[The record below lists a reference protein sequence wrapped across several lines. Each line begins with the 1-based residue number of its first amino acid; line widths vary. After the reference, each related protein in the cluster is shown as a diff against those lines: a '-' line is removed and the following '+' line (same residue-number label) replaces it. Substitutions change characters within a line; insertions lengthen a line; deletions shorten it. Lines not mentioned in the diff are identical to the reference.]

1 MMTMTAAVEGV
12 AIEKA
17 GIVGAGVM
25 GAGIAEVF
33 AASGLSVL
41 LMDSEPGK
49 AQSAL
54 DQIAANQRARAAAG
68 KANPDAVEQ
77 LLARIRPIDKLEKLA
92 DVDLVVEAIVERIE
106 TKRELVRALEK
117 IVRPQAIIAT
127 NTSSLSVTAIA
138 AAAENPER
146 VVGYHFFN
154 PVRAMKVV
162 EVIRG
167 AHTEPRIEA
176 ALVELTGRFGHRAV
190 LASDTPGFIVNH
202 AGRAFGTEALGM
214 LREGVASVPQI
225 DAILRDAAGFRMG
238 PFELMDLTGLD
249 VSHPVMESVYN
260 QYYQDPRYRPS
271 VIAAQ
276 RMTAGLLGRKTGK
289 GFYVYDGNRQIPPE
303 QKPAPDHARTA
314 PPAVIVLAG
323 DAGDKMRLL
332 LEAAGHR
339 VSTDLADANTDQAL
353 VLVGLVGED
362 LTGAVAR
369 LKLPAAACVGFDA
382 IFGLDSHLTLVS
394 CPATSHETRAAAL
407 SVIASTGRN
416 ATLIEDSCG
425 AVCQRVVAMIVNIG
439 CEIVEQAIA
448 TPSDVNAAVRLGL
461 GDAHG
466 PLEWG
471 DKLGAGRI
479 LEILDIMHDRTRDP
493 RYRASLWL
501 RRRAELGLP
510 LDAEL

>member
-1 MMTMTAAVEGV
+1 MSGV

-25 GAGIAEVF
+25 GAGIAEVL
-33 AASGLSVL
+33 AAGGLAVL
-41 LMDSEPGK
+41 LMDAEPGK

-54 DQIAANQRARAAAG
+54 DQIAKRQRARAAAG
-68 KANPDAVEQ
+68 KTDPEAAER
-77 LLARIRPIDKLEKLA
+77 LLARIRPIDRLEGLA

-106 TKRELVRALEK
+106 PKRDLVRALEA

-138 AAAENPER
+138 AAAANPER
-146 VVGYHFFN
+146 VAGYHFFN
-154 PVRAMKVV
+154 PVPAMKLV

-167 AHTEPRIEA
+167 AHTDPAIET

-202 AGRAFGTEALGM
+202 AGRAFATEALGM
-214 LREGVASVPQI
+214 LREGVASIPRI

-249 VSHPVMESVYN
+249 VSHPVMESIYG

-276 RMTAGLLGRKTGK
+276 RMTAGLLGRKSGK
-289 GFYVYDGNRQIPPE
+289 GFYAYDGARQILPE
-303 QKPAPDHARTA
+303 EPPAPAGVA
-314 PPAVIVLAG
+314 PASIVVLDDTPA
-323 DAGDKMRLL
+323 DEMRLL

-339 VSTDLADANTDQAL
+339 VSTDPAHAHGDAAL

-382 IFGLDSHLTLVS
+382 IFGLDNHLTLVS
-394 CPATSHETRAAAL
+394 CPATSDNARSAAL
-407 SVIASTGRN
+407 SVVANAGRK
-416 ATLIEDSCG
+416 ATMIEDSCG

-461 GDAHG
+461 GYPHG

-471 DKLGAGRI
+471 DKLGAGRV
-479 LEILDIMHDRTRDP
+479 LKMLDTMHERTRDP

-510 LDAEL
+510 LDAAL

>member
-1 MMTMTAAVEGV
+1 MTAAAGEV

-17 GIVGAGVM
+17 GIVGAGIM

-33 AASGLSVL
+33 AAAGLAVL
-41 LMDSEPGK
+41 LMDAEPGK

-54 DQIAANQRARAAAG
+54 EGIAARQRKRAAAG
-68 KANPDAVEQ
+68 KIDLETVER
-77 LLARIRPIDKLEKLA
+77 LLARIRPIDRLENLA

-106 TKRELVRALEK
+106 PKRELVRALEA

-138 AAAENPER
+138 AAARHPQR
-146 VVGYHFFN
+146 VAGYHFFN
-154 PVRAMKVV
+154 PVPAMKLV

-167 AHTEPRIEA
+167 AHTEARVEA
-176 ALVELTGRFGHRAV
+176 ALVELTRRFGHRAV

-214 LREGVASVPQI
+214 LREGVASISQI
-225 DAILRDAAGFRMG
+225 DAILREAAGFRMG

-249 VSHPVMESVYN
+249 VSHPVMESVYS
-260 QYYQDPRYRPS
+260 QYYHDPRYRPS

-276 RMTAGLLGRKTGK
+276 RMSAGLLGRKTGK
-289 GFYVYDGNRQIPPE
+289 GFYAYDGTQQISPDE
-303 QKPAPDHARTA
+303 KPAPASAETPAR
-314 PPAVIVLAG
+314 PATVVVLGAAA
-323 DAGDKMRLL
+323 DEMRRL
-332 LEAAGHR
+332 LEAAGQR
-339 VSTDLADANTDQAL
+339 VSADAADANSDRAL

-362 LTGAVAR
+362 LTGAVTR
-369 LKLPAAACVGFDA
+369 LNLPAAACVGFDA

-394 CPATSHETRAAAL
+394 CPATRGDAKASAFSLAASA
-407 SVIASTGRN
+407 GRK
-416 ATLIEDSCG
+416 ATMIEDSCG
-425 AVCQRVVAMIVNIG
+425 AVCQRVVTMIVNIG

-448 TPSDVNAAVRLGL
+448 TPSDVDAAVRLGL
-461 GDAHG
+461 GYPLG

-471 DKLGAGRI
+471 DKIGAGRV
-479 LEILDIMHDRTRDP
+479 LDILDTIHDRTRDP

-510 LDAEL
+510 LGTDL

>member
-1 MMTMTAAVEGV
+1 MSAAWGGV

-33 AASGLSVL
+33 AAGGLAVL
-41 LMDSEPGK
+41 LMDAEPGK

-54 DQIAANQRARAAAG
+54 HRIAARQRARAAAG
-68 KANPDAVEQ
+68 KADPEAVER
-77 LLARIRPIDKLEKLA
+77 LLARIRPIDKLEDLA

-106 TKRELVRALEK
+106 AKRDLMRALEA
-117 IVRPQAIIAT
+117 IVRPQAVIVT

-138 AAAENPER
+138 AAARNPER
-146 VVGYHFFN
+146 VAGYHFFN
-154 PVRAMKVV
+154 PVPAMKLV
-162 EVIRG
+162 EIIRG
-167 AHTEPRIEA
+167 AHTDPGIEA

-214 LREGVASVPQI
+214 LREGVASVPRI

-249 VSHPVMESVYN
+249 VSHPVMESVYG

-276 RMTAGLLGRKTGK
+276 RMAAGLLGRKTGR
-289 GFYVYDGNRQIPPE
+289 GFYAYDGDRQILPE
-303 QKPAPDHARTA
+303 EKPAPDRAGAT
-314 PPAVIVLAG
+314 PAAIIVLA
-323 DAGDKMRLL
+323 DTAAHEMRLL

-339 VSTDLADANTDQAL
+339 VSTDPADADTDRAL

-362 LTGAVAR
+362 LTGAVER

-382 IFGLDSHLTLVS
+382 IFGLDKHITLVS
-394 CPATSHETRAAAL
+394 CPATSHDARDAAL
-407 SVIASTGRN
+407 SVVAGAGRK
-416 ATLIEDSCG
+416 ATMIEDSCG
-425 AVCQRVVAMIVNIG
+425 TVCQRVVAMIVNIG

-461 GDAHG
+461 GYPHG

-471 DKLGAGRI
+471 DRLGAGRI
-479 LEILDIMHDRTRDP
+479 LKILDIIHDRTRDP

>member
-1 MMTMTAAVEGV
+1 MTAVGEV

-33 AASGLSVL
+33 AAGGLAVL
-41 LMDSEPGK
+41 LMDAQPGK

-54 DQIAANQRARAAAG
+54 DQITTRQRARAAAG
-68 KANPDAVEQ
+68 KADPEAVER
-77 LLARIRPIDKLEKLA
+77 LLARIRPIDKLDDLA
-92 DVDLVVEAIVERIE
+92 DADLVVEAVVERIE
-106 TKRELVRALEK
+106 VKRDLVRALEA
-117 IVRPQAIIAT
+117 IVRPQAVIAT

-138 AAAENPER
+138 AAARNPER
-146 VVGYHFFN
+146 VAGYHFFN
-154 PVRAMKVV
+154 PVPAMKLV

-167 AHTEPRIEA
+167 AHTEPKVEA
-176 ALVELTGRFGHRAV
+176 ALVELTSRFGHRAV

-214 LREGVASVPQI
+214 LREGVASIPQI

-249 VSHPVMESVYN
+249 VSHPVMESIYN

-271 VIAAQ
+271 VAAAQ
-276 RMTAGLLGRKTGK
+276 RMAAGLLGRKTGK
-289 GFYVYDGNRQIPPE
+289 GFYTYDGNRQIAQE
-303 QKPAPDHARTA
+303 EKPAPEHAKAA
-314 PPAVIVLAG
+314 PAAIIVLA
-323 DAGDKMRLL
+323 DAAADEMRLL

-339 VSTDLADANTDQAL
+339 VSTDPADANTDQAL

-362 LTGAVAR
+362 LTGAIAR

-382 IFGLDSHLTLVS
+382 IFGLDNHLTLVS
-394 CPATSHETRAAAL
+394 CPATSDNAKAAAL
-407 SVIASTGRN
+407 FVVAGAGRK
-416 ATLIEDSCG
+416 ATMIEDSCG

-448 TPSDVNAAVRLGL
+448 TPADVDAAVRLGL
-461 GDAHG
+461 GYPHG

-471 DKLGAGRI
+471 NKLGAGRV
-479 LEILDIMHDRTRDP
+479 LKMLDIIHDRTRDP

-510 LDAEL
+510 LGAEL